1 MAKKGVLLLGK
12 PNSQGD
18 ELIQFQVE
26 ILKYITNK
34 EMKLIEELASL
45 NKVKATS
52 TAAAVDKLV
61 QARKF
66 YLQTISNCICLNSQF
81 NQYKMYA

>member
-18 ELIQFQVE
+18 ELIEFQVE

-34 EMKLIEELASL
+34 EMKLIEELA
-45 NKVKATS
+45 
-52 TAAAVDKLV
+52 
-61 QARKF
+61 
-66 YLQTISNCICLNSQF
+66 
-81 NQYKMYA
+81 